1 MPFFEIKMKK
11 VVVSVEKWLS
21 ELSMI
26 LEAPT
31 RGTIKRNKND

>member
-11 VVVSVEKWLS
+11 VVVSVEKRLS

-26 LEAPT
+26 LKAPHK
-31 RGTIKRNKND
+31 GNNKKTQE